1 MLNSIFSFNRFR
13 LVVTIYSA
21 QTVYMGANQSSE
33 PKKKHLSQVI
43 DYVAANFITKQ
54 NFQDMVNLSDM
65 KYCNDLVVITA
76 DVIAKSLSDMDIKY
90 LAQRLKDGVE
100 INEMTKEKVIFL
112 DRNKLDDL
120 DITNA
125 TQKRRVCIGIA
136 RFYVKV
142 AHLFAAITTTV
153 NPTYVFND
161 AAGQRTSV
169 NLLDKSDIPEGAKT
183 SLRRINICSQ
193 RINALLNNNDYD
205 VGKDVAVSVGPS
217 FCNINYD
224 RSKGTDKKLSGE
236 PGIPELEK
244 LYYDEYDYDKG
255 GFTGMTPATRKNVYE
270 KDVETFYRA
279 FTGNEKIPV
288 DADGSKKIRRFS
300 DISLRDFHK
309 SKGCAPGGVYTK
321 SYKGTLSDKLFSN
334 YANHVRQMIVTAE
347 KNQDKLLKIIDKL
360 FVYSIHPKT
369 KSRQIVINPAL
380 TEKDLQVLVE
390 EARGIIVELYITC
403 EDDFVKGLQ
412 MFEAIVENRIMET
425 GESQIRALEESMED
439 LVASAPSNS
448 KDVSPIDEETSG
460 ENKVEAE
467 VMKGEQGVEE
477 ATKEGL
483 EELEKAEDSQ
493 PTTIEPK
500 AVPQAS
506 PQAAPQAVPQA
517 APEAAPN
524 VTESKAASDQRPA
537 APGAFLPA
545 VQRDISVPGGEIV
558 P

>member
-1 MLNSIFSFNRFR
+1 MLNSIFHFNRFR

-33 PKKKHLSQVI
+33 PKKKHLSQAI

-65 KYCNDLVVITA
+65 KYCNDLVVITS

-112 DRNKLDDL
+112 NKTKLDDL
-120 DITNA
+120 DMSNP

-161 AAGQRTSV
+161 ASGQKSSV
-169 NLLDKSDIPEGAKT
+169 NLLDKSEIPEGAKT

-205 VGKDVAVSVGPS
+205 VAKDAQVSVGPS
-217 FCNINYD
+217 FCNLNYD
-224 RSKGTDKKLSGE
+224 RSKGTDKKLTQE

-255 GFTGMTPATRKNVYE
+255 GFTGMTPTTRKNVYE

-279 FTGNEKIPV
+279 FTGNEKIPI
-288 DADGSKKIRRFS
+288 DSSGAKKVRKFS

-334 YANHVRQMIVTAE
+334 YANHVRQMMVTAE

-360 FVYSIHPKT
+360 FVYSINPKT
-369 KSRQIVINPAL
+369 KTRHIVINPAL

-439 LVASAPSNS
+439 LVASAPSS
-448 KDVSPIDEETSG
+448 TKDVTPPEDMAESESAV
-460 ENKVEAE
+460 NKVETA
-467 VMKGEQGVEE
+467 VVEG
-477 ATKEGL
+477 AKEID
-483 EELEKAEDSQ
+483 EKAKETVAELEKADDSQ
-493 PTTIEPK
+493 PTTVDLKQPEP
-500 AVPQAS
+500 V
-506 PQAAPQAVPQA
+506 AAPQAAEQKPRPEEGAAQA
-517 APEAAPN
+517 E
-524 VTESKAASDQRPA
+524 ERKPA
-537 APGAFLPA
+537 APGAFLPGH
-545 VQRDISVPGGEIV
+545 RDVSIPGGEIV

>member
-1 MLNSIFSFNRFR
+1 
-13 LVVTIYSA
+13 
-21 QTVYMGANQSSE
+21 MGANQSSE
-33 PKKKHLSQVI
+33 PKKKNLSQVI
-43 DYVAANFITKQ
+43 DYVAANYITKQ

-65 KYCNDLVVITA
+65 KYCNDLVIITS

-100 INEMTKEKVIFL
+100 IDEMTNEKVIFL

-120 DITNA
+120 DISNA
-125 TQKRRVCIGIA
+125 TKKRRVCIGIA

-161 AAGQRTSV
+161 AAGQKASV
-169 NLLDKSDIPEGAKT
+169 NLLDKSEIPEGAKT
-183 SLRRINICSQ
+183 SIRRINICSQ

-205 VGKDVAVSVGPS
+205 VAKDASVAVGPS

-224 RSKGTDKKLSGE
+224 RSKGTDKKLSQE

-255 GFTGMTPATRKNVYE
+255 GFTGMTAATRKNVYE
-270 KDVETFYRA
+270 KDVETFYRV
-279 FTGNEKIPV
+279 FTGNDKIPV
-288 DADGSKKIRRFS
+288 DGNGSKKVRKFS
-300 DISLRDFHK
+300 DISLRDYHK

-321 SYKGTLSDKLFSN
+321 SYKGTLSDKLFAN
-334 YANHVRQMIVTAE
+334 YAGHVRQMMLTAE

-360 FVYSIHPKT
+360 FVYSINPKT

-425 GESQIRALEESMED
+425 GESQIRALEESMEE
-439 LVASAPSNS
+439 LVATAPSATKDITPEEAEPNNEPLA
-448 KDVSPIDEETSG
+448 KDVES
-460 ENKVEAE
+460 A
-467 VMKGEQGVEE
+467 VEE
-477 ATKEGL
+477 AEQVASSVEKE
-483 EELEKAEDSQ
+483 
-493 PTTIEPK
+493 
-500 AVPQAS
+500 AS
-506 PQAAPQAVPQA
+506 A
-517 APEAAPN
+517 EAAKNEP
-524 VTESKAASDQRPA
+524 VESKSATEEVPKPAVVEAPKPA
-537 APGAFLPA
+537 APAAFQTG
-545 VQRDISVPGGEIV
+545 QRDISIPGGEIV